1 MRGNSFLLDTN
12 IILYLLDGKSELAE
26 ILDGT
31 TVYISFVSELELLT
45 YKGLTGWERENI
57 SLLLNEFVIVDINSD
72 IKLKTID
79 IRSESNLKLPDSII
93 AATAAY
99 LNITLFT
106 ADKDFSKV
114 NNLDLILYES
124 N

>member
-31 TVYISFVSELELLT
+31 IVYISFVSELELLT
-45 YKGLTGWERENI
+45 YKGLTGSERKKI
-57 SLLLNEFVIVDINSD
+57 SLLLNEFVIVDINSE

-93 AATAAY
+93 AATATY

-106 ADKDFSKV
+106 AHKDFSKV
-114 NNLDLILYES
+114 KNLDLILYES

>member
-45 YKGLTGWERENI
+45 YKGLTGSEMENI

>member
-45 YKGLTGWERENI
+45 YKGLTGSERENI

>member
-45 YKGLTGWERENI
+45 YKGLTGSEMENI

-99 LNITLFT
+99 LNITLFS

>member
-45 YKGLTGWERENI
+45 YKGLTGSDRKKI
-57 SLLLNEFVIVDINSD
+57 SLLLNEFVIVDINSE

-114 NNLDLILYES
+114 KNLDLILYES

>member
-1 MRGNSFLLDTN
+1 MSGNSFLLDTN
-12 IILYLLDGKSELAE
+12 IILYLLEGKSELAD

-31 TVYISFVSELELLT
+31 TVYIFFISELELLS
-45 YKGLTGWERENI
+45 YKGLTASERKKI
-57 SLLLNEFVIVDINSD
+57 RLLLSDFVIVDINSE
-72 IKLKTID
+72 IKLKTIH

-93 AATAAY
+93 AATASY

-106 ADKDFSKV
+106 ADNDFRKV
-114 NNLDLILYES
+114 NNLNLLLYES

>member
-45 YKGLTGWERENI
+45 YKGLTGSEREN
-57 SLLLNEFVIVDINSD
+57 FH
-72 IKLKTID
+72 
-79 IRSESNLKLPDSII
+79 
-93 AATAAY
+93 Y
-99 LNITLFT
+99 C
-106 ADKDFSKV
+106 
-114 NNLDLILYES
+114 
-124 N
+124 

>member
-1 MRGNSFLLDTN
+1 M
-12 IILYLLDGKSELAE
+12 
-26 ILDGT
+26 
-31 TVYISFVSELELLT
+31 
-45 YKGLTGWERENI
+45 
-57 SLLLNEFVIVDINSD
+57 LNEFVIVDINSD

>member
-31 TVYISFVSELELLT
+31 IVYISFVSELELLT
-45 YKGLTGWERENI
+45 YKGLTGSERKKI
-57 SLLLNEFVIVDINSD
+57 SLLLNEFVIVDINSE

-79 IRSESNLKLPDSII
+79 IRSESNLKLPDCII

-114 NNLDLILYES
+114 KNLDLILYES

>member
-31 TVYISFVSELELLT
+31 TVYISFISELELLT
-45 YKGLTGWERENI
+45 YKGLTDSERENI
-57 SLLLNEFVIVDINSD
+57 SLLLNEFVIVDINSE
-72 IKLKTID
+72 IKLKTIH

-106 ADKDFSKV
+106 ADRDFSKV
-114 NNLDLILYES
+114 NNLDLVLYEI

>member
-1 MRGNSFLLDTN
+1 
-12 IILYLLDGKSELAE
+12 
-26 ILDGT
+26 
-31 TVYISFVSELELLT
+31 
-45 YKGLTGWERENI
+45 
-57 SLLLNEFVIVDINSD
+57 LLNEFVIVDINSD

-99 LNITLFT
+99 LNITLFS

>member
-31 TVYISFVSELELLT
+31 IVYISFVSELELLT
-45 YKGLTGWERENI
+45 YKGLTGSERKKI
-57 SLLLNEFVIVDINSD
+57 SLLLNEFVIVDINSE

-114 NNLDLILYES
+114 KNLDLILYES